1 MLQALSIYLDCIYKP
16 CRKTLNQQNEKK
28 NQTKM
33 RHKNELATL
42 KHRYSNYFSLLLR
55 GVPTV
60 YNLLFGK
67 LGVLISLMV
76 QESKTY
82 ATFSNELFQDL
93 KLSIFMSQ
101 EMFTQ
106 EQNAP
111 TSK

>member
-1 MLQALSIYLDCIYKP
+1 MLEAQSIYLNCIYEP
-16 CRKTLNQQNEKK
+16 HRKTLNQQNERKE
-28 NQTKM
+28 NQTKK

-42 KHRYSNYFSLLLR
+42 SHRYSNYFSLLLR

-82 ATFSNELFQDL
+82 ATFSNELF
-93 KLSIFMSQ
+93 
-101 EMFTQ
+101 
-106 EQNAP
+106 
-111 TSK
+111 

>member
-1 MLQALSIYLDCIYKP
+1 MMLQAPSIYLDCIYKP
-16 CRKTLNQQNEKK
+16 SRETLNQQNEKK
-28 NQTKM
+28 KKPQTKM

-82 ATFSNELFQDL
+82 ATFSNELF
-93 KLSIFMSQ
+93 
-101 EMFTQ
+101 
-106 EQNAP
+106 
-111 TSK
+111 

>member
-1 MLQALSIYLDCIYKP
+1 MMLQARSIYLDCIYKP
-16 CRKTLNQQNEKK
+16 RRKTLNQQNEKK
-28 NQTKM
+28 QTKM

-82 ATFSNELFQDL
+82 ATFSNELF
-93 KLSIFMSQ
+93 
-101 EMFTQ
+101 
-106 EQNAP
+106 
-111 TSK
+111 

>member
-1 MLQALSIYLDCIYKP
+1 MKKKK
-16 CRKTLNQQNEKK
+16 KT
-28 NQTKM
+28 QTKM

-82 ATFSNELFQDL
+82 ATFSNELF
-93 KLSIFMSQ
+93 
-101 EMFTQ
+101 
-106 EQNAP
+106 
-111 TSK
+111 